1 MLLLK
6 NLVPVRDSSGR
17 FTGMYRRREHAVVT
31 ALRFWSVAAPWILL
45 AAFVIGHS

>member
-17 FTGMYRRREHAVVT
+17 FTGMYRRREHAAVT
-31 ALRFWSVAAPWILL
+31 ALRFWFVTAPWILL